1 MSLPT
6 RTESRA
12 EIEVGPDD
20 ELRAEIEE
28 LKAEGEH
35 AAAAAAI
42 WAAGYPAE
50 AGKIYEEIFEHER
63 ALAAFEAGDDLAGS
77 MRAALALE
85 DTAAV
90 DRVVTR
96 ATRTGRAASLIGM
109 LKARGRHREIGKI
122 YAAAGDLEA
131 AAAAFEQ
138 AGDLFRAATSREGMG
153 DMRAAGLLFE
163 RHLERV
169 PGDPEAC
176 LRLGR
181 ILCRFARSN
190 DGIALLQRAL
200 AGASD
205 RAEMMRRCAPMMI
218 LGFSQLGYDAAATAI
233 LEDWKEAATDED
245 PPPDTLDEFF
255 QSDRA
260 AALSSSARRQSK
272 KAEAEAK
279 PPPGGLDAFFG
290 DAQEANDSDGDTRD
304 DANDDDDNEADG
316 DTGAVMLADRY
327 LLGEP
332 LGGGGVGQVFRAFDA
347 FSDRPV
353 AVKIFGQQ
361 VMRSEAVHAYARE
374 TRAASSLGHAAVA
387 PLVELNMP
395 QGFVVTAFV
404 SGQPLEERL
413 QKGSDGR
420 WVVPFARTICD
431 LLAECHRVGLVH
443 GALKPTNLILVAG
456 GLRVVDFGGHHL
468 LALRSTE
475 TGGLASV
482 WPYLAPEQLFGAPAD
497 VSADLY
503 AVAAI
508 LYRAL
513 TGSPPFDHAS
523 ADRRQAPRSAK
534 ERRPDLPDDWNLFL
548 QKALAPKAADRFADA
563 ASFSEAIPE
572 VPPETVLPKAAAPG
586 GRKSVPAPISLEAS
600 DRYSR
605 GPLAWRG
612 DGDLRV
618 YESTDLTLDRTVWLV
633 ECGDLDR
640 LRPLIACAGLG
651 PGAQPVYD
659 VLEAA
664 GQVVVARDATR
675 KRRPLTELRD
685 DPQTL
690 TRGLAGLARA
700 VEALHREGH
709 AFDGFDLKR
718 AIGPTGPRMR
728 LAPAPLPVP
737 LSAESQAKD
746 QKSLSDVVLAA
757 LGVPES
763 ASLPREALIDHLRL
777 EGMLDRSDEAALK
790 EFEGGWSDFLQSLT
804 DRFVQAAPQR
814 LIARLAASVL
824 RGDTR

>member
-1 MSLPT
+1 MSSPS

-12 EIEVGPDD
+12 DIEAGPDD

-138 AGDLFRAATSREGMG
+138 AGDLFRAATCREGMG
-153 DMRAAGLLFE
+153 DMRAAGLLYE

-169 PGDPEAC
+169 PGDPDAC

-190 DGIALLQRAL
+190 DGIAMLQRAL
-200 AGASD
+200 AGATD
-205 RAEMMRRCAPMMI
+205 RDEMMRRCAPLMI
-218 LGFSQLGYDAAATAI
+218 LGFSQLGYDAAATAV
-233 LEDWKEAATDED
+233 LEDWRTAATDDD
-245 PPPDTLDEFF
+245 PPPETLDAFF

-272 KAEAEAK
+272 KADAAPK
-279 PPPGGLDAFFG
+279 PAPGGLDAFFG
-290 DAQEANDSDGDTRD
+290 DSQASNGGKAEAD
-304 DANDDDDNEADG
+304 DADDDDDEAEG

-374 TRAASSLGHAAVA
+374 TRAASALGHAAVA

-395 QGFVVTAFV
+395 QGFVVTAFI

-443 GALKPTNLILVAG
+443 GALKPTNLILVPG

-513 TGSPPFDHAS
+513 TGSPPFDHAA
-523 ADRRQAPRSAK
+523 ADRREAPTPAK
-534 ERRPDLPDDWNLFL
+534 ERRLDLPDDWNRFL
-548 QKALAPKAADRFADA
+548 EKALAPKAADRFVDA
-563 ASFSEAIPE
+563 ASFAEAIPE
-572 VPPETVLPKAAAPG
+572 LPLETVLPKAAAPG
-586 GRKSVPAPISLEAS
+586 GRKTVPAPISLEAS

-700 VEALHREGH
+700 VEALHGEGH
-709 AFDGFDLKR
+709 AFNGFDLKR

-746 QKSLSDVVLAA
+746 QRSLSDVVLAA
-757 LGVPES
+757 LGAPES
-763 ASLPREALIDHLRL
+763 EAHPREALIDHLRF

-790 EFEGGWSDFLQSLT
+790 EFDGPWSAFLQLLT

-824 RGDTR
+824 RGDSR

>member
-1 MSLPT
+1 M
-6 RTESRA
+6 
-12 EIEVGPDD
+12 VGPDD
-20 ELRAEIEE
+20 ELREEIAE
-28 LKAEGEH
+28 LKGEGEH
-35 AAAAAAI
+35 AAAAAAY
-42 WAAGYPAE
+42 WAAGFPSE
-50 AGKIYEEIFEHER
+50 AGKIYEEIFEHAR

-96 ATRTGRAASLIGM
+96 ATRTGRAASLLGM
-109 LKARGRHREIGKI
+109 LKARMRHREMGKI
-122 YAAAGDLEA
+122 YAASGDLEA
-131 AAAAFEQ
+131 AADAFEQ
-138 AGDLFRAATSREGMG
+138 AGDLFRAATCREGMG
-153 DMRAAGLLFE
+153 DMRAAGLLYE
-163 RHLERV
+163 RHLEGN

-181 ILCRFARSN
+181 ILCRFARSD
-190 DGIALLQRAL
+190 DGIALLQRAR

-205 RAEMMRRCAPMMI
+205 RAEMTRRCAPLMI
-218 LGFSQLGYDAAATAI
+218 LAFSQLGYDDAAKAV
-233 LEDWKEAATDED
+233 LLDWQLAGTDED
-245 PPPDTLDEFF
+245 PPPDSLDAFF

-260 AALSSSARRQSK
+260 AALSSSARRQ
-272 KAEAEAK
+272 AAPK
-279 PPPGGLDAFFG
+279 PVPQAPPGGLDAFFG
-290 DAQEANDSDGDTRD
+290 DGGDSEDDGSPV
-304 DANDDDDNEADG
+304 AAADDDNGDDEDEA

-361 VMRSEAVHAYARE
+361 VMRAEAVHAYARE
-374 TRAASSLGHAAVA
+374 ARAAPSLGPPAVV

-395 QGFVVTAFV
+395 QGFVVSTFV
-404 SGQPLEERL
+404 NGQPLEDRL
-413 QKGSDGR
+413 QQGSDGR
-420 WVVPFARTICD
+420 WVVPFAKTMCD

-443 GALKPTNLILVAG
+443 GALKPTNLLLVPG

-513 TGSPPFDHAS
+513 TGSPPFDHAA
-523 ADRRQAPRSAK
+523 ADRRQAPARAR
-534 ERRPDLPDDWNLFL
+534 ERRSDLPEEWDAFL
-548 QKALAPKAADRFADA
+548 AKALAPKAADRFADA
-563 ASFSEAIPE
+563 ASFAEALPP
-572 VPPETVLPKAAAPG
+572 VPPETVLPKAATPG
-586 GRKSVPAPISLEAS
+586 GRKSIPAPISLEAS

-605 GPLAWRG
+605 GALSWRG

-690 TRGLAGLARA
+690 TRGLAGLGRA
-700 VEALHREGH
+700 VEALHQEGH

-718 AIGPTGPRMR
+718 AIGPVGPRMR

-737 LSAESQAKD
+737 LTAQTQQKD
-746 QKSLSDVVLAA
+746 LQSLSTVVLAA
-757 LGVPES
+757 LGAPADVEH
-763 ASLPREALIDHLRL
+763 PRQTLINHLRQ
-777 EGMLDRSDEAALK
+777 EGMLERGDETALLALD
-790 EFEGGWSDFLQSLT
+790 GPWSEFLQALT

-824 RGDTR
+824 RGDGR